1 MATGNDIKV
10 RTGNIT
16 VCYDDIGTGEI
27 PILFIHGFPFNKS
40 MWDPQINALKDQHR
54 VIAYDIRGF
63 GNTSAGNEDPSIT
76 LFADDLIKFM
86 DTLQIKKAI
95 VCGLSMG
102 GYIVLNAVSRYP
114 ERFEAILLCD
124 TQCISDSAEQKEK
137 RYRTIEQI
145 EQKGIEDY
153 ADNFVKSV
161 FCEESLTLKKQEV
174 EKIRDIILN
183 TSRETIIKTLQ
194 ALAQRQETCY
204 SLPEI
209 RIPTLILCGRQD
221 TVTPVIQSEYL
232 YEHIA
237 HSTLYTIDMA
247 GHMSNLEQP
256 EKFNTHLF
264 NFVSELYPDTILIN

>member
-1 MATGNDIKV
+1 MATGNNIKV

-16 VCYDDIGTGEI
+16 VCYDDLGTGVI
-27 PILFIHGFPFNKS
+27 PILFIHGFPFDKS
-40 MWDPQINALKDQHR
+40 MWQPQLDALKDQHR

-63 GNTSAGNEDPSIT
+63 GKTDAGTENINIT

-114 ERFEAILLCD
+114 QRFEAILLCD
-124 TQCISDSAEQKEK
+124 TQCIADSAEQKEK

-145 EQKGIEDY
+145 EQKGVEEY

-161 FCEESLTLKKQEV
+161 FCEDSLNYKKHEV
-174 EKIRDIILN
+174 EKIRNTILN
-183 TSRETIIKTLQ
+183 TTKETITKTLQ

-209 RIPTLILCGRQD
+209 RIPALILCGRQD

-247 GHMSNLEQP
+247 GHMSNIEQP
-256 EKFNTHLF
+256 EQFNNHLY
-264 NFVSELYPDTILIN
+264 NFVSELHPDTTLVQ